1 MTARQAALV
10 QALQHLQTAHRLLRD
25 AYALRAV
32 AAVLK
37 AIRAVEAVLT
47 AGRPAQPTLALEAPD
62 DELDAPLT

>member
-37 AIRAVEAVLT
+37 AIRAVEGALG
-47 AGRPAQPTLALEAPD
+47 GRPVQPTLALEAPD
-62 DELDAPLT
+62 DELDAPVS